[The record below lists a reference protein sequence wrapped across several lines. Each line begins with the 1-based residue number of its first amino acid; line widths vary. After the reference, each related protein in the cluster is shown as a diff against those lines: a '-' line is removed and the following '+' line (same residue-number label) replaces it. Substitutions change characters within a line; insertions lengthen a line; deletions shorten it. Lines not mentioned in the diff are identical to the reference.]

1 MDILALFN
9 VGSNLMFSLGILFIL
24 IFTIFYIRQRL
35 TDYDN
40 KINSMFQLVSKM
52 ANEIRNLKTPLPP
65 IYENEELS
73 NFKTADLKVVSMNI
87 NDDFDEEDEEDEE
100 DIDIDEEEEDTNE
113 NNTDEYDNDNTDDLE
128 NKEDFEDD
136 EDMTTQFDDN
146 SILTSNLQKELEASI
161 KEDKQVE
168 LEKVDKLEEL
178 EELEELNEVQEVQQL
193 QQPQEG
199 QQLQENHE
207 IQENVRVVDFD
218 SNLESKVQ
226 DVSVPNYK
234 KLKFD
239 ELKSL
244 VSTKGLAS
252 EIQKMKKADLVTLL
266 EDDFRKQHNTS
277 IQEAQ
282 LM

>member
-35 TDYDN
+35 SDYDN

-73 NFKTADLKVVSMNI
+73 NFITDDLKVVSMNI
-87 NDDFDEEDEEDEE
+87 NDEYNEDEEYEEDEEDEE
-100 DIDIDEEEEDTNE
+100 DTEDTEDTEDDIENDEQQVITE
-113 NNTDEYDNDNTDDLE
+113 NNTDDYDINNTDDLE
-128 NKEDFEDD
+128 NKEDFGDD
-136 EDMTTQFDDN
+136 QDMARTFDDN

-161 KEDKQVE
+161 EKDLIEVDE
-168 LEKVDKLEEL
+168 LNEL
-178 EELEELNEVQEVQQL
+178 EEVEELQQED
-193 QQPQEG
+193 E
-199 QQLQENHE
+199 
-207 IQENVRVVDFD
+207 ENVRVVDFD
-218 SNLESKVQ
+218 TTLETKVQ
-226 DVSVPNYK
+226 DVSVPNFK

-277 IQEAQ
+277 TQEVQ

>member
-35 TDYDN
+35 SDYDN

-52 ANEIRNLKTPLPP
+52 AYEIRNLKTPLPP

-73 NFKTADLKVVSMNI
+73 NFKTDELKVVSMNI
-87 NDDFDEEDEEDEE
+87 NDEYDEEDEDDEE
-100 DIDIDEEEEDTNE
+100 DIENDEQQDTTE

-136 EDMTTQFDDN
+136 QDMTTQFDDN

-161 KEDKQVE
+161 DEDLNEEDLVE
-168 LEKVDKLEEL
+168 QSEEL
-178 EELEELNEVQEVQQL
+178 AESEEVEE
-193 QQPQEG
+193 
-199 QQLQENHE
+199 
-207 IQENVRVVDFD
+207 ENVRVVDFD
-218 SNLESKVQ
+218 TTLESKVQ

-277 IQEAQ
+277 TEEIQ

>member
-35 TDYDN
+35 SDYDN

-73 NFKTADLKVVSMNI
+73 NFKTDELKVVSMNV
-87 NDDFDEEDEEDEE
+87 NDEYDEEYEEDEEDEE
-100 DIDIDEEEEDTNE
+100 DIENDEQQETNE
-113 NNTDEYDNDNTDDLE
+113 NNTDEYDNTDDLE
-128 NKEDFEDD
+128 NKEDFED
-136 EDMTTQFDDN
+136 EQDMTTQFDDN

-161 KEDKQVE
+161 DEDLIEEDLVE
-168 LEKVDKLEEL
+168 ESEEL
-178 EELEELNEVQEVQQL
+178 AESGEVEEEEQME
-193 QQPQEG
+193 
-199 QQLQENHE
+199 
-207 IQENVRVVDFD
+207 ENVRVVDFD
-218 SNLESKVQ
+218 TTLESKVQ

-277 IQEAQ
+277 TEEIQ

>member
-9 VGSNLMFSLGILFIL
+9 VGSNLMFSLGIIFIL

-35 TDYDN
+35 SDYDN

-73 NFKTADLKVVSMNI
+73 NFKTDELKVVSMNV
-87 NDDFDEEDEEDEE
+87 NDEYDEEYEEDEE
-100 DIDIDEEEEDTNE
+100 DIENDEQQDTNE

-136 EDMTTQFDDN
+136 QDMTTQFDDN

-161 KEDKQVE
+161 DEDLIEEDQVE
-168 LEKVDKLEEL
+168 DSEELQELQEL
-178 EELEELNEVQEVQQL
+178 EEVHEEQLVQED
-193 QQPQEG
+193 QET
-199 QQLQENHE
+199 
-207 IQENVRVVDFD
+207 QENVRVVDFD
-218 SNLESKVQ
+218 TTLESKVQ

-277 IQEAQ
+277 TQEVQ